1 MGRDG
6 RAGGARGPAWP
17 LPEVEA
23 WGCALSWSWEEELSK
38 AAPQHRGVPEPAH
51 HERPV
56 RSRSTGSP
64 GTLRCTGERTGLGAG
79 VVLLFVGV
87 WSQVVTPAVTC
98 VVPPRGEGGDRPWE
112 YASSAAGTPS
122 GHRGRGGLACAQ
134 ATEPLPQ
141 PDFLPA
147 AFFFALK
154 PPFPRAVS
162 LAGALHE
169 GFGLPAMNGSWGCWW
184 RA

>member
-1 MGRDG
+1 MSAPSG
-6 RAGGARGPAWP
+6 AGALGVFLLGPCGA
-17 LPEVEA
+17 
-23 WGCALSWSWEEELSK
+23 
-38 AAPQHRGVPEPAH
+38 
-51 HERPV
+51 
-56 RSRSTGSP
+56 P
-64 GTLRCTGERTGLGAG
+64 GNVQVLGLGLCCFSWGFG
-79 VVLLFVGV
+79 VRLLPQQWRVLCPHEGRE
-87 WSQVVTPAVTC
+87 VT
-98 VVPPRGEGGDRPWE
+98 VPGE

-154 PPFPRAVS
+154 PPSPRAVS
-162 LAGALHE
+162 LTGALHE
-169 GFGLPAMNGSWGCWW
+169 GFGLPAMNGNWGCWW